1 MTSLAE
7 QTRRA
12 LAGVPIAEAHGRLRR
27 AVGLTAEASGLRVSL
42 GHRVLVET
50 RDGDVTAEVVGVRDH
65 DVLLSAYGS
74 LDGAVPGAAVRRS
87 PGDMTLTVGE
97 ALRGRVV
104 DALGRPI
111 DGRGPVS
118 GETVAFDAQPPAA
131 LTRSRIHQP
140 MPLGVRAV
148 DTLLACGR
156 GQRIGILAGSGVGK
170 STLLGMLARGAE
182 ADVVVVGL
190 IGERGREVRE
200 FLEDDLGT
208 ARENVVAVVATSDEP
223 AMMRLRGAQ
232 TATRIAEWYRDQGAH
247 VLLLIDSLTRFAM
260 AAREIGLTAGEP
272 PVSRGYPPSLF
283 TALPRLLERAG
294 PGETGTI
301 TGLYTVLVEG
311 DDTVGDPVADHARS
325 ILDGHFVLS
334 RSLAQRGHYPT
345 LDVLAS
351 VSRLSG
357 KVLTPEQLT
366 LMTDARRDLAL
377 AASVR
382 ELVDIGAYTPGA
394 DAAADN
400 AWRRAP
406 LLDAFLQQSLHETVT
421 AADAWSQLAQV
432 MA

>member
-1 MTSLAE
+1 MT
-7 QTRRA
+7 A
-12 LAGVPIAEAHGRLRR
+12 LADRARAALSDVPVADAHGRLRR

-42 GHRVLVET
+42 GDRVLVAARGGE
-50 RDGDVTAEVVGVRDH
+50 VSAEVVGVRDH

-74 LDGAVPGAAVRRS
+74 LDGAVPGAAVRRA
-87 PGDMTLTVGE
+87 PGDVTLTVGD
-97 ALRGRVV
+97 ALRGRVL

-111 DGRGPVS
+111 DGRGPIA
-118 GETVAFDAQPPAA
+118 GETVGLDARPPAA
-131 LTRSRIHQP
+131 LSRSRIDTP

-156 GQRIGILAGSGVGK
+156 GQRVGILAGSGVGK
-170 STLLGMLARGAE
+170 STLLGMLARGAA

-200 FLEDDLGT
+200 FLEDDLGS
-208 ARENVVAVVATSDEP
+208 ARDHVVAVVATSDEP
-223 AMMRLRGAQ
+223 ALMRLRGAQ
-232 TATRIAEWYRDQGAH
+232 TATRVAEWYRDQGAH

-294 PGETGTI
+294 PGEVGTI
-301 TGLYTVLVEG
+301 TALYTVLVEA

-325 ILDGHFVLS
+325 ILDGHLVLS
-334 RSLAQRGHYPT
+334 RGLAQRGHYPT

-351 VSRLSG
+351 VSRLAS
-357 KVLTPEQLT
+357 KVLDADHLA
-366 LMTDARRDLAL
+366 LMTAARRALAL

-382 ELVDIGAYTPGA
+382 ELVDLGAYTPGA
-394 DAAADN
+394 DPAADD

-406 LLDAFLQQSLHETVT
+406 ALDAFLQQAVSETVS
-421 AADAWSQLAQV
+421 ADDAWAQLAEV
-432 MA
+432 MR

>member
-1 MTSLAE
+1 MSAVAE
-7 QTRRA
+7 RVRQA
-12 LAGVPIAEAHGRLRR
+12 LADVPLADAHGRLRR

-42 GHRVLVET
+42 GDRVVVST
-50 RDGDVTAEVVGVRDH
+50 RGGEVTAEVVGVRDH

-74 LDGAVPGAAVRRS
+74 LDGAMPGAAVRRV
-87 PGDMTLTVGE
+87 PGDMTLTVGDS
-97 ALRGRVV
+97 LRGRVV

-111 DGRGPVS
+111 DGRGAVV
-118 GETVAFDAQPPAA
+118 GETVSLDARPPAA
-131 LTRSRIHQP
+131 LARARITEP

-200 FLEDDLGT
+200 FLEDDLGS
-208 ARENVVAVVATSDEP
+208 ARDHVVAVVATSDEP
-223 AMMRLRGAQ
+223 ALMRLRGAQ

-247 VLLLIDSLTRFAM
+247 VLLLVDSLTRFAM

-294 PGETGTI
+294 PGEVGTI
-301 TGLYTVLVEG
+301 TALYTVLVEG

-325 ILDGHFVLS
+325 ILDGHLVLS
-334 RSLAQRGHYPT
+334 RALAQRGHYPT

-351 VSRLSG
+351 VSRLAG
-357 KVLTPEQLT
+357 KVLSPERLA
-366 LMTDARRDLAL
+366 LMTDARRALAL

-394 DAAADN
+394 DPAADE
-400 AWRRAP
+400 AWHRAP
-406 LLDAFLQQSLHETVT
+406 ALDAFLQQNMSETIAAET
-421 AADAWSQLAQV
+421 AWAQLAAV